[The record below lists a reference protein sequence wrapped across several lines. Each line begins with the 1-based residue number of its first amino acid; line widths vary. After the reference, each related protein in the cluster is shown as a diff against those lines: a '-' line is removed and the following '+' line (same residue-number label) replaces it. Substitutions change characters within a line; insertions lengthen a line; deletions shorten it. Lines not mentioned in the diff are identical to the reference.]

1 MRAYDPTFRVNDRFR
16 GSGGKIGIGYPHRP
30 GRISATPSYVVTII
44 DAGNLPVQHVI
55 GIVTK
60 ILADQARDLVVRVE
74 IRACEGDRT
83 ARFRDALGR
92 DPRVRIA
99 PSCSARDEFPEA
111 TFHVVLPVS
120 VEFAQNLVQR
130 LRTRLGDA
138 VTAVSFLPDGTQ
150 VLITRAWAF
159 RNVRRSETGPAC
171 FGKMRQIPAST
182 LKLRTVDPTGD
193 TIRITSA
200 QTAGWPGT
208 WPQLLDWARD
218 IRSVE
223 EAWAF
228 LKWSVGLV
236 RWGMANKR
244 RKAVLYLRRL
254 LWASFSREAGH
265 SRSSCGGPDRTDGE
279 TRSAIPLTTP
289 QGTVAVFDPRLCN
302 PIGWL
307 RVVGN
312 EVATLG
318 SLALLPPGIQAHRVM
333 PSADLLRLRRV
344 QHVEDVRT
352 FHADVVTRAHTLIRL
367 AAAGVVVH
375 LADERQ
381 APPPAGEYERLA
393 SREQETPTSGASKN
407 LRTGDS
413 IKALVGADLYRLMTT
428 DVSGIDVGTR
438 ELLSVR
444 MRRTALRN
452 HSLRACRPPLV
463 SILVATKRPRF
474 LSWILDAVAR
484 QTYPNLELVL
494 ALHGGSFVD
503 VERRIARL
511 QIPVK
516 TIQVSACE
524 PLGAV
529 LNAATMAASGI
540 FLARMDDDDL
550 YGSDHIWDLVLA
562 HEYSK
567 APLVGKWSEFVYL
580 AALDQTIHRSR
591 GSNEDYQGNLTG
603 GAFLISRRA
612 LHRVGGWRRIPQVD
626 DSALIGDFVQA
637 RQCIYRTHGLGYM
650 MVRHGD
656 HTSCYVSDYQFL
668 VEADRICRGWKPEMA
683 GIEEPISPYP
693 GLDTTR

>member
-1 MRAYDPTFRVNDRFR
+1 MRAYDPTFSVNDRFR
-16 GSGGKIGIGYPHRP
+16 GSGGKIGIGYPNRP

-44 DAGNLPVQHVI
+44 DGGNLPAQHVI
-55 GIVTK
+55 GTVTK
-60 ILADQARDLVVRVE
+60 ILADRAHDLVVRVE
-74 IRACEGDRT
+74 MRAGAGDRT
-83 ARFRDALGR
+83 ARLRDVLGR
-92 DPRVRIA
+92 VPRVRIA
-99 PSCSARDEFPEA
+99 SPCSTLDEFPEA
-111 TFHVVLPVS
+111 PFHVVLPAS
-120 VEFAQNLVQR
+120 VEFAQNLVHR

-138 VTAVSFLPDGTQ
+138 VTAVSFLPNGTK

-159 RNVRRSETGPAC
+159 RRVRRSEAGLPC
-171 FGKMRQIPAST
+171 LGKMRQIPAST
-182 LKLRTVDPTGD
+182 LKLRSVDPTGAA
-193 TIRITSA
+193 IRITSA

-208 WPQLLDWARD
+208 WPQLFDWALD

-236 RWGMANKR
+236 RWGVANKR
-244 RKAVLYLRRL
+244 RRAILYLQRL

-265 SRSSCGGPDRTDGE
+265 SRSSCGGPNRTDGA
-279 TRSAIPLTTP
+279 TRSVIPLAAP

-312 EVATLG
+312 EVAALG
-318 SLALLPPGIQAHRVM
+318 PLALLPPGIQAHRVM

-344 QHVEDVRT
+344 RHVEDVRT
-352 FHADVVTRAHTLIRL
+352 FHADVVARAHTLIRL

-393 SREQETPTSGASKN
+393 SREKETPTSGASKN
-407 LRTGDS
+407 PRTRNQ
-413 IKALVGADLYRLMTT
+413 IRALVGADLYRLMTT
-428 DVSGIDVGTR
+428 DVSDIDVWER

-444 MRRTALRN
+444 MRRAALRD
-452 HSLRACRPPLV
+452 HFLRACRPPLV

-503 VERRIARL
+503 VERRIAKL
-511 QIPVK
+511 QSPVK
-516 TIQVSACE
+516 IMQVSACE
-524 PLGAV
+524 PLGTV
-529 LNAATMAASGI
+529 LNAATAAASGI
-540 FLARMDDDDL
+540 FLAKMDDDDL
-550 YGSDHIWDLVLA
+550 YGGDHIWDMVLA
-562 HEYSK
+562 HKYSK

-580 AALDQTIHRSR
+580 AASDQTIHRNS
-591 GSNEDYQGNLTG
+591 GCNEDYQGNLTG
-603 GAFLISRRA
+603 GALLISRRA
-612 LHRVGGWRRIPQVD
+612 LDRVGGWRRTQRGV

-656 HTSCYVSDYQFL
+656 RHTYDVSDYQFL
-668 VEADRICRGWKPEMA
+668 VEAGRICRGWKPEMA
-683 GIEEPISPYP
+683 GIEEPILPYL
-693 GLDTTR
+693 GLDATL

>member
-1 MRAYDPTFRVNDRFR
+1 MRANAPTLRANDRFR
-16 GSGGKIGIGYPHRP
+16 VSGGKIEIGYPNRP

-55 GIVTK
+55 RTVTK
-60 ILADQARDLVVRVE
+60 ILADRAHDLVVRVE
-74 IRACEGDRT
+74 MRASEGDRT
-83 ARFRDALGR
+83 VRLRDILGR
-92 DPRVRIA
+92 LSRVHIA
-99 PSCSARDEFPEA
+99 PPCSALDEFPDA
-111 TFHVVLPVS
+111 PFHVVLPAS
-120 VEFAQNLVQR
+120 VEFAQHLVHR

-138 VTAVSFLPDGTQ
+138 VTAVSFLPNGTK

-159 RNVRRSETGPAC
+159 RRVRRSEACLAC
-171 FGKMRQIPAST
+171 FGKVRQISAST
-182 LKLRTVDPTGD
+182 LKLRSVDPAGG

-208 WPQLLDWARD
+208 WPQLLDWALD

-236 RWGMANKR
+236 LWGVANR
-244 RKAVLYLRRL
+244 RRRAILYLRRL

-265 SRSSCGGPDRTDGE
+265 SHSSCGGPNRTDGE
-279 TRSAIPLTTP
+279 TRSAIPLAAS
-289 QGTVAVFDPRLCN
+289 QGIVAAFDPRLCN

-312 EVATLG
+312 EVAALG
-318 SLALLPPGIQAHRVM
+318 PLALLPPGIQAHRVM

-381 APPPAGEYERLA
+381 VPLPAGEYERLA
-393 SREQETPTSGASKN
+393 SLKKGASTSGASKN
-407 LRTGDS
+407 LLPRDQIG
-413 IKALVGADLYRLMTT
+413 ALVGADLYRLMTT
-428 DVSGIDVGTR
+428 DVSGIDVWTR

-444 MRRTALRN
+444 MRRAALRD
-452 HSLRACRPPLV
+452 HSLRAYAPPLV

-474 LSWILDAVAR
+474 LSWILDAVTR
-484 QTYPNLELVL
+484 QTYPALELVL
-494 ALHGGSFVD
+494 ALHGGHFVD
-503 VERRIARL
+503 VDRSIAQLR
-511 QIPVK
+511 IPVK
-516 TIQVSACE
+516 TVHMPACE

-529 LNAATMAASGI
+529 LNAATSEANGT
-540 FLARMDDDDL
+540 FLAKMDDDDL
-550 YGSDHIWDLVLA
+550 YGSDHVWDMVLA

-567 APLVGKWSEFVYL
+567 ASLVGKWSEFVYL
-580 AALDQTIHRSR
+580 ASSDQTIHRSS
-591 GSNEDYQGNLTG
+591 GCNEDYRGNLTG
-603 GAFLISRRA
+603 GALLISRRE
-612 LHRVGGWRRIPQVD
+612 LDRLGGWRRTQRSV
-626 DSALIGDFVQA
+626 DSALIGDFVQT
-637 RQCIYRTHGLGYM
+637 RQSIYRTQGLGYM

-656 HTSCYVSDYQFL
+656 RHTYNVSDYQFL
-668 VEADRICRGWKPEMA
+668 IEADRICRGWRPEMA
-683 GIEEPISPYP
+683 GIEEPVPPYP
-693 GLDTTR
+693 GLDAT